1 MVWPIDPRPTRPRR
15 DDSTAAGTWGKECE
29 RASLEGVRA
38 RHDRRL
44 AISGDPKGDPTGA
57 GQVTEC
63 RSRGEAMLC
72 EHNAK
77 RAAGLCR
84 PTSPDSRGVCR
95 QRSTCRQVDKW
106 TSVDQLFWDC
116 IRARMNAQVTDCLGV
131 ACACRHVHV

>member
-44 AISGDPKGDPTGA
+44 AISGNPKGDPTGA
-57 GQVTEC
+57 GQVAEC

-84 PTSPDSRGVCR
+84 PTSPDSRGSVAKGLR
-95 QRSTCRQVDKW
+95 VDKW
-106 TSVDQLFWDC
+106 TSGQAWPTLLGLHSSK
-116 IRARMNAQVTDCLGV
+116 NAQVTDCLGV